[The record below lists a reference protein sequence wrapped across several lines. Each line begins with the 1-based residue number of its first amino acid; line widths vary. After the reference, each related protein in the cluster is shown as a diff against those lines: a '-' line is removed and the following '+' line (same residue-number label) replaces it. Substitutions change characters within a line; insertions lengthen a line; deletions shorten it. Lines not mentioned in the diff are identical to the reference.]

1 MIDLHRPVVEG
12 YLTKLVGKEGFR
24 ILEQAPDY
32 EIVDEQLAE
41 RSGVDINT
49 VRRTLFILYENH
61 FATYRRERDNDSGW
75 LTYYWQ
81 IDFSNVGDILNA
93 ELNKFHDIL
102 EKRLKH
108 EQNNMFYACVNKCG
122 RYDFDFATDYEFIC
136 PVCAMQLVFD
146 DNTHIIEQ
154 LSTRI
159 SEMDNNINT

>member
-12 YLTKLVGKEGFR
+12 YLTKLVGKDGFKV
-24 ILEQAPDY
+24 LEQAPDY

-61 FATYRRERDNDSGW
+61 FSTYRRERDNDSGW
-75 LTYYWQ
+75 LTYYWL
-81 IDFSNVGDILNA
+81 IDFSNVGDMLTI
-93 ELNKFHDIL
+93 EMSKFHDIL

-159 SEMDNNINT
+159 SEMDNSINT

>member
-75 LTYYWQ
+75 LTYYWL

-93 ELNKFHDIL
+93 EMSKFHDIL

-136 PVCAMQLVFD
+136 PVCAMELVFD

>member
-12 YLTKLVGKEGFR
+12 YLTKLVGKDGFKV
-24 ILEQAPDY
+24 LEQAPDY

-75 LTYYWQ
+75 LTYYWL
-81 IDFSNVGDILNA
+81 IDFSNVGDILTI
-93 ELNKFHDIL
+93 EMSKFHDIL

-108 EQNNMFYACVNKCG
+108 EKNNMFYACVNKCG

-159 SEMDNNINT
+159 SEMDNSINT